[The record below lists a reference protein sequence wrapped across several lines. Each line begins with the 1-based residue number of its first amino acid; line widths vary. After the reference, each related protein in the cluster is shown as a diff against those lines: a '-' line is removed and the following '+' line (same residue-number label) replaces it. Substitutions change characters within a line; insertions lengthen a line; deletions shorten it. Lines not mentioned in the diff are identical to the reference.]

1 MEYSLFYNYKLIGDV
16 LMIVYDQEKIPT
28 SKVEED
34 NVVKIYYND
43 TLIGVNIF
51 NFSSIVKVKSKGLI
65 PLPNNALIDVI
76 NTILEGHN
84 IEKLPYKKESGFR
97 IGKILSVEEHPESTH
112 LHILKV
118 DVGSEILD
126 IVCGAANVKENA
138 VVVVATIG
146 TTMFDGTVIK
156 TGKLLGEVSNG
167 MCCSERELNLI
178 DDQTKRG
185 LLILDETYTIGA
197 DFFETYQK

>member
-118 DVGSEILD
+118 DVGSETLD

-156 TGKLLGEVSNG
+156 PGKLLGEVSNG

-178 DDQTKRG
+178 DDQSKRG